1 MKKNL
6 FFYVF
11 AVLCTMPFF
20 TSCSDDDDPV
30 ETVSAADS
38 VIGDYQGNLSIALV
52 TDGGS
57 VPTGDAISQTIS
69 VAKAGDNAVDLQ
81 ITDFTF
87 MEMPMAILPWKIVN

>member
-52 TDGGS
+52 TDGGFLFLRGMLFHR
-57 VPTGDAISQTIS
+57 PYRLRKQETMQ
-69 VAKAGDNAVDLQ
+69 
-81 ITDFTF
+81 
-87 MEMPMAILPWKIVN
+87 